1 MEKGINN
8 TTKTR
13 KQREKELRKKYRNRN
28 RITSKV
34 ISEPV
39 QQTTVPEITKPSIT
53 VMNKGKNFLM
63 PQTDIIDYIFSN
75 YQKYTYLKRQRESNR
90 EYPVTFDELFLF
102 DINTIPNKLNLN
114 LNTQIAQNPSFTL
127 DKLIAYSIYTTSPF
141 WFDDDISFFLT
152 QFTNQIGKDLRRGDY
167 IINGDNKYSRSL
179 FQSLMISNDSTNI
192 LPKDEINEI
201 DLPKFN
207 EMEESDFKIIANY
220 FYDIL
225 NKTASSNNV
234 TNFNDNMNNKISL
247 LSIQNIN
254 NFIFTNILGPWIS
267 NMISPEQAF
276 IVGADVLSSDIVI
289 NLSQVSIEINMKCN
303 LLFSNNGIL
312 DPEIPFGNLDAKLFF
327 DILNNS
333 YKFNSIKISYNL
345 TSYLQTQP
353 QTQAQSIVSSG
364 QTQQLSNLRQSASA
378 VMQNIGD
385 TVSSN
390 PKILY
395 GTAAAGITGAL
406 IALPF
411 LLGGKSK
418 KNRRN
423 KKNKNKTNKN
433 LGKIKNR

>member
-8 TTKTR
+8 TVKTR
-13 KQREKELRKKYRNRN
+13 KQREKEFRKKYRNRN
-28 RITSKV
+28 RMTSKV
-34 ISEPV
+34 VSGPV
-39 QQTTVPEITKPSIT
+39 QQTTVSEIVKPSIPIT
-53 VMNKGKNFLM
+53 NRGRNFLM

-75 YQKYTYLKRQRESNR
+75 FQKYIYIKRQRESNS
-90 EYPVTFDELFLF
+90 EYPVTFDEIFLF
-102 DINTIPNKLNLN
+102 DTNTIPNKLNLN
-114 LNTQIAQNPSFTL
+114 INTQIVQNPLFTL
-127 DKLIAYSIYTTSPF
+127 DKLIAYSIYTTSPY
-141 WFDDDISFFLT
+141 WFDDDIPFFLT
-152 QFTNQIGKDLRRGDY
+152 QYTNQIGKDLRRGDY

-179 FQSLMISNDSTNI
+179 FQSLMISNDTNNNI
-192 LPKDEINEI
+192 LPKDEINEM
-201 DLPKFN
+201 DLPKYN

-225 NKTASSNNV
+225 NATAKTNNV
-234 TNFNDNMNNKISL
+234 TNFNDNINNKISL

-276 IVGADVLSSDIVI
+276 VVGADVLHSDITI
-289 NLSQVSIEINMKCN
+289 NLSQISIEINMKCN
-303 LLFSNNGIL
+303 LLFSKNGIL
-312 DPEIPFGNLDAKLFF
+312 DPEIPFGNLEAKLFF
-327 DILNNS
+327 DLSNNS
-333 YKFNSIKISYNL
+333 YKFSSIKISYDL
-345 TSYLQTQP
+345 RSYLETQTQTTP
-353 QTQAQSIVSSG
+353 TTSDQS
-364 QTQQLSNLRQSASA
+364 QQLSNLRQSASA

-418 KNRRN
+418 KHRKN
-423 KKNKNKTNKN
+423 KKHKNKTNKN
-433 LGKIKNR
+433 LAKNKK